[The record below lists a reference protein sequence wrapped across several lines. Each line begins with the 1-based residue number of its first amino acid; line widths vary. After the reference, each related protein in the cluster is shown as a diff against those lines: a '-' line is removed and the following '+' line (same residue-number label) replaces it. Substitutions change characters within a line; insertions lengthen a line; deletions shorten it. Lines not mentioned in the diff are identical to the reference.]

1 MDNMKADTNCYMDK
15 NWPSHLIAHNY
26 GIEDLNKLINIINQE
41 RLDIHQKLADRQ
53 FYRDYERSRL
63 GWLANRKSN
72 LTRDL
77 LWQRRKLLPLQKA
90 LTKLSF
96 AKDERHQMA
105 IRSCSVE
112 KEMSLQQLT
121 KNAKNVHFHLL
132 HGTNTL
138 AEENKLLK
146 EANNGTQQREA
157 IALRS
162 SAVELLKE
170 LVSEITAS
178 DRLPIRFI
186 LSNFVFMGVGEQIWE
201 LFINSWWFPTTDRIW
216 IRKLQE
222 GIETL
227 KCTGDEAIDNAA
239 MKAVIW
245 NIFGSKKE
253 IQGRINAIENQSEE
267 LRKEYLAVRHEIKRS
282 SRNLEKM
289 EKDVI
294 SLENQWK
301 SINQRKSDVLTN
313 ACIC

>member
-170 LVSEITAS
+170 L
-178 DRLPIRFI
+178 
-186 LSNFVFMGVGEQIWE
+186 IWE

>member
-1 MDNMKADTNCYMDK
+1 M
-15 NWPSHLIAHNY
+15 
-26 GIEDLNKLINIINQE
+26 
-41 RLDIHQKLADRQ
+41 
-53 FYRDYERSRL
+53 
-63 GWLANRKSN
+63 
-72 LTRDL
+72 
-77 LWQRRKLLPLQKA
+77 
-90 LTKLSF
+90 
-96 AKDERHQMA
+96 
-105 IRSCSVE
+105 
-112 KEMSLQQLT
+112 
-121 KNAKNVHFHLL
+121 HFHLL

-253 IQGRINAIENQSEE
+253 IQGRIN
-267 LRKEYLAVRHEIKRS
+267 VR
-282 SRNLEKM
+282 N
-289 EKDVI
+289 V
-294 SLENQWK
+294 
-301 SINQRKSDVLTN
+301 
-313 ACIC
+313 